1 MKDNVQQEK
10 GNKWV
15 TRISYA
21 IGAFGN
27 DWFYA
32 VLSTYFIMFVTS
44 HLFGKGDNA
53 MILYITNIIA
63 LLRIVELFID
73 PIIGNAIDRT
83 KTRWGKF
90 KPWIFGGGMVS
101 SIALAVLFTNM
112 GGLNR
117 THPFIYLAIFA
128 VLYISMDI
136 FYSFKDTSFWSEM
149 SSLT

>member
-53 MILYITNIIA
+53 MILYITNIISLYGSLNS
-63 LLRIVELFID
+63 LLTQLLGTPLTGQRRAGENLNL
-73 PIIGNAIDRT
+73 GNLEVG
-83 KTRWGKF
+83 W
-90 KPWIFGGGMVS
+90 
-101 SIALAVLFTNM
+101 
-112 GGLNR
+112 
-117 THPFIYLAIFA
+117 
-128 VLYISMDI
+128 
-136 FYSFKDTSFWSEM
+136 
-149 SSLT
+149 